1 MIKQDNNKF
10 LWFSPKVLKLEKV
23 LYIFYWLFNETI
35 LSPKK
40 YGVSRWKL
48 KVYVKST
55 FLFEKVFLTQHTTP
69 MYINFLTFKLIHSVQ
84 QKQYNEYSF
93 YTFSGVSKYYIK
105 LKLRY
110 FTEYLVVQRVWRH
123 VEQSFVGFFV
133 KVNIAFFFTT

>member
-1 MIKQDNNKF
+1 MKTKSVQ
-10 LWFSPKVLKLEKV
+10 VC
-23 LYIFYWLFNETI
+23 
-35 LSPKK
+35 
-40 YGVSRWKL
+40 
-48 KVYVKST
+48 VKST

-105 LKLRY
+105 LKLRD

-123 VEQSFVGFFV
+123 VEQSFIGFFC
-133 KVNIAFFFTT
+133 